1 MLRFSLS
8 RSLRPLLVGA
18 AALTLTPA
26 CQPECPSQPT
36 PCAVGGE
43 LRVELPLDPE
53 FGAYRLTV
61 EGTDSVRSC
70 LLIAPDLPGEKSWV
84 SAECVGMYVTPVI
97 ESSCDSG
104 CTPGPTIDCGSE
116 CTTEVT
122 GYSAVIDY
130 AGQLDTLTLTLED
143 SGGSYAPLEVTPEY
157 QTEYPDGKSCGGSCQ
172 RATTSVSLD
181 ELLQE

>member
-1 MLRFSLS
+1 MLRSFLS
-8 RSLRPLLVGA
+8 RALRPLLVGA
-18 AALTLTPA
+18 AALTLAAA

-43 LRVELPLDPE
+43 LRVELPPDPE

-61 EGTDSVRSC
+61 EGTDSTRSC

-84 SAECVGMYVTPVI
+84 SAECNGMYVTPVI
-97 ESSCDSG
+97 ESNCDSG
-104 CTPGPTIDCGSE
+104 CTPGPTIKCGGE

-122 GYSAVIDY
+122 GYRAVINY

-143 SGGSYAPLEVTPEY
+143 SRGGYTPLQVTPEY
-157 QTEYPDGKSCGGSCQ
+157 QGVYPDGKNCGGGCQ
-172 RATTSVSLD
+172 QATTDVSLD